1 MDPEADR
8 LILEAAKRLL
18 RELGYDRLTMDA
30 VASRAGVARTTVYR
44 RYRDKAE
51 LVSAAIDT
59 LRDPAKRP
67 NTGDARR
74 DLIAH
79 LDNMRRN
86 FDMALAG
93 TLLMEEPHNPRL
105 IALFRE
111 RMVQPRRQIIRDSI
125 DAGIARGQI
134 RPDLDVEPIIDYL
147 LGVLFAAVL
156 SAGRP
161 GTNWPTATI
170 DALWPALSPPWQL
183 AETSGSTRQR

>member
-125 DAGIARGQI
+125 DAGIGRGQI

-161 GTNWPTATI
+161 GTNWPSATI